1 MKRRSFI
8 GLSSSIG
15 LLASVLPASS
25 LTASVKAENEK
36 RYQNGASPWPIC
48 LDTATIRPA
57 SLLEKINI
65 AAKAG
70 YDGIEPW
77 DGELEEYEKN
87 GGNLKVNSGVG
98 FTVY

>member
-48 LDTATIRPA
+48 LDTATIRPV
-57 SLLEKINI
+57 SLLEKI
-65 AAKAG
+65 KAT
-70 YDGIEPW
+70 
-77 DGELEEYEKN
+77 KN
-87 GGNLKVNSGVG
+87 
-98 FTVY
+98 